1 MGPKEKGGR
10 KMPENKKVSKQL
22 KEKLELAD
30 TYQPSQSTTS
40 AFHIR
45 KSQGKLGNLW
55 KTML

>member
-1 MGPKEKGGR
+1 MGLKEKEGH

-22 KEKLELAD
+22 KVNLELAD
-30 TYQPSQSTTS
+30 TDQLSQSTTS

-45 KSQGKLGNLW
+45 KSQGQLGNLW